1 MQWRICMHSI
11 SLRIHDK
18 VIDKVMYFLENLPE
32 NEVEILEDSYVV
44 PQEGIAKKLNAVS
57 LQTSGFK
64 FDREEANAR

>member
-1 MQWRICMHSI
+1 
-11 SLRIHDK
+11 LRIHDK

>member
-1 MQWRICMHSI
+1 MHSI
-11 SLRIHDK
+11 SLRIQDK

-32 NEVEILEDSYVV
+32 NEVEILENSYVV

-57 LQTSGFK
+57 LLTSGFK

>member
-1 MQWRICMHSI
+1 MHSI

-57 LQTSGFK
+57 LLTSGFK

>member
-1 MQWRICMHSI
+1 MHSI

>member
-1 MQWRICMHSI
+1 MHSI

-44 PQEGIAKKLNAVS
+44 PEEGKAKKLNAVS
-57 LQTSGFK
+57 LQTRGFK
-64 FDREEANAR
+64 FDREEANDR